1 VKYKYK
7 IKEDSTIASNSG
19 FTSGG
24 EGENHNGSSPR
35 KSTYGAYSQVGYKK
49 VAEGPGANMGPGPK
63 AGPKGVKDNAYVK
76 QFKYKLVN
84 KEALAK
90 KAKGIEIK
98 NLWEAN
104 TDVES
109 FLNDIDVDASL
120 RKFIAGRILGFD
132 TLEAKLNE
140 LLPLLQ
146 SAKHKT
152 MDYYRNQPS
161 YNVLYGTD
169 IANDYLDDLIELF
182 KD

>member
-1 VKYKYK
+1 MKYKYK
-7 IKEDSTIASNSG
+7 LKEDSTIASDSG

-24 EGENHNGSSPR
+24 EGENHNGPSPR

-49 VAEGPGANMGPGPK
+49 VAEGPGASMGPGPK
-63 AGPKGVKDNAYVK
+63 AGPKGVTKNKYVTD
-76 QFKYKLVN
+76 FKYKLVN
-84 KEALAK
+84 KESLAK
-90 KAKGIEIK
+90 KAKGIETK
-98 NLWEAN
+98 KLEEAN
-104 TDVES
+104 TNVES
-109 FLNDIDVDASL
+109 FLDDLNVDASQ
-120 RKFIAGRILGFD
+120 RKFIASRILGFD

>member
-1 VKYKYK
+1 MKYKYK

-24 EGENHNGSSPR
+24 EGENHNGPSPR

-49 VAEGPGANMGPGPK
+49 VAEGPGASMGPGPK
-63 AGPKGVKDNAYVK
+63 AGPKGVKNNAYVK

-84 KEALAK
+84 KESLH
-90 KAKGIEIK
+90 
-98 NLWEAN
+98 EAN

-109 FLNDIDVDASL
+109 FLDDINVDASL

>member
-1 VKYKYK
+1 MKYKYK

-24 EGENHNGSSPR
+24 EGENHNGPSPR

-49 VAEGPGANMGPGPK
+49 VAEGPGASMGPGPK

-84 KEALAK
+84 KESLQ
-90 KAKGIEIK
+90 
-98 NLWEAN
+98 EAN

-109 FLNDIDVDASL
+109 FLDDINVDASL

>member
-1 VKYKYK
+1 MKYKYK
-7 IKEDSTIASNSG
+7 IKEDSTIASDSG

-24 EGENHNGSSPR
+24 EGENHNGPSPR

-49 VAEGPGANMGPGPK
+49 VAEGPGASMGPGPK
-63 AGPKGVKDNAYVK
+63 AGSEGVKDNAYVK

-84 KEALAK
+84 KESLH
-90 KAKGIEIK
+90 
-98 NLWEAN
+98 EAN

-109 FLNDIDVDASL
+109 FLDDIDVDASL
-120 RKFIAGRILGFD
+120 RKFIASRILGFD

>member
-1 VKYKYK
+1 MKYKYK

-24 EGENHNGSSPR
+24 EGENHNGPSPR

-49 VAEGPGANMGPGPK
+49 VAEGPGASMGPGPK

-84 KEALAK
+84 KESLQ
-90 KAKGIEIK
+90 
-98 NLWEAN
+98 EAN

-109 FLNDIDVDASL
+109 FLDDINVDASL

-146 SAKHKT
+146 TAKHKT

>member
-1 VKYKYK
+1 MKYKYK

-24 EGENHNGSSPR
+24 EGENHNGPSPR

-49 VAEGPGANMGPGPK
+49 VAEGPGASMGPGPK
-63 AGPKGVKDNAYVK
+63 AGSKGVKDNAYVK

-84 KEALAK
+84 KESLH
-90 KAKGIEIK
+90 
-98 NLWEAN
+98 EAN

-109 FLNDIDVDASL
+109 FLDDINVDASL